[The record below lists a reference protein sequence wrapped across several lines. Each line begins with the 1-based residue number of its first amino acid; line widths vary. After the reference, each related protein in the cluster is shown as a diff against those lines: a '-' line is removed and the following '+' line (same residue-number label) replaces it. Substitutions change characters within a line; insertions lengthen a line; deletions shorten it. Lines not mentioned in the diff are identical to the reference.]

1 MDIKIYYD
9 RKTDSSIITKPA
21 YLVNYESRI
30 VDDFEKISSI
40 NTSNDHLTSLE
51 AKSFYYKIDE
61 NGVDSTNVQ
70 LNGLNNLWLN
80 TKKCLLTK

>member
-1 MDIKIYYD
+1 MDINIYYD
-9 RKTDSSIITKPA
+9 RKTDSSIITRPA

-40 NTSNDHLTSLE
+40 DTSTDHLTSLE

-61 NGVDSTNVQ
+61 NGLNSSKVQ